1 MTWPIEILKI
11 YLEEQLQVKY
21 YAIKHLI
28 LSKIQIMVEHRRASL
43 VYKCLKIFGKSFLVL
58 TLKVE

>member
-28 LSKIQIMVEHRRASL
+28 LSKIQIMVEHRLASM
-43 VYKCLKIFGKSFLVL
+43 VFGKSFLVL